1 MAFIYINQSQMKIA
15 RWVFFITIIICSYL
29 NTLAAA
35 TPQYTHF
42 SDYQTNITRRVF
54 QDTLI
59 HTHLYFDHDQGHID
73 STYRW
78 NLRAMDSVRV
88 AFATLGKDSLQSIST
103 IIIEG
108 ASSPVGDYWYNQRLS
123 KKRAQVAEQFLHSL
137 HGLENANIEVKGA
150 GEDWELFE
158 EEVIKYYD
166 RPNKRKLLEI
176 IRSDASE
183 ADKEIKIRNM
193 DPGEATWKY
202 LVENC
207 MQDSRRVKIF
217 VVIDI
222 SRVHLHQSKHI
233 VQTGQAQYESDAHI
247 FTRPAAMYT
256 PAPPKPAP
264 VFAFRSNLLL
274 PLLNFGAELPI
285 GNHWSIGADYYYPW
299 LWPDKSNKDCFELLG
314 WSLEGRYWFGRDRK
328 PEDRLKGHSL
338 ALYGAGGYY
347 DFEKDYRGMQGEFLS
362 TGLDYTYALGVGPR
376 SRVHFEF
383 TIAVGYI
390 HSVGMTYDVFSEGG
404 DLMPDGNKQTFQYF
418 GPTKA
423 AVSLV
428 IPIFKKEGNR

>member
-1 MAFIYINQSQMKIA
+1 MKIV

-42 SDYQTNITRRVF
+42 SDYQANITRRVF

-176 IRSDASE
+176 IRSDASK

-207 MQDSRRVKIF
+207 IRDSRRVKILI
-217 VVIDI
+217 VTDI
-222 SRVHLHQSKHI
+222 TREHLPQSRIK
-233 VQTGQAQYESDAHI
+233 TFTAQAQCGESSTPI
-247 FTRPAAMYT
+247 IGKPIISPAKVYT
-256 PAPPKPAP
+256 PADSMQSP

-347 DFEKDYRGMQGEFLS
+347 DFEKEFRGMQGEFLS

-404 DLMPDGNKQTFQYF
+404 DLIPDGNKQTFQYF